1 MSAMGYEQM
10 LLESSMDII
19 RKEVKSIADAVITD
33 SKETLKKDA
42 ESIAQC
48 FLLANSLA
56 DPVTLARASFY
67 LALKDNRMR
76 CKDSVKKIIHN
87 NGTKNEWWTYL
98 VPVLE
103 KHYIRK

>member
-1 MSAMGYEQM
+1 MAYEQM

-19 RKEVKSIADAVITD
+19 RKEVKSIADVVSAD
-33 SKETLKKDA
+33 SKETLTKDA

-48 FLLANSLA
+48 FLQANILA

-67 LALKDNRMR
+67 LALKDKRMSS
-76 CKDSVKKIIHN
+76 KDSIKRIIHN

-98 VPVLE
+98 VPVLA
-103 KHYIRK
+103 KYCIRK